1 MKLEDLNQ
9 ESIEFVPGKLVTVR
23 KAGPD
28 GGKKKCR
35 AVVCGNLLQGDLD
48 PPPGSPYASGADGIL
63 IRAAL
68 SYAVERRWGIATT
81 DIRTAFLHAPR
92 PKLNESREVIVVSPK
107 ILVTGGVCA
116 PNERWRVHNAL
127 YGFTSSP
134 AHWAVHRDRMMAEF
148 EWSSEGSKMVLKRS
162 EEGNL
167 WKIMKQSPTETEWT
181 CEGHVI
187 VYVDDIMVMA
197 NDQVRNDFFTRLQKE
212 WKCSDIETVNTDNWV
227 RFCGFE
233 LKKHDQ
239 GEGLMVGQK
248 SYTLDLLKRH
258 QDLTPKQ
265 YPMPKGDAV
274 GIEEENPTVDDIR
287 KAQGVTGEL
296 LWLAGRSRPDIS
308 YAVSCMG
315 RGVLKRPKWVQQIG
329 RHVLGFLMNTS
340 DVCLLYR
347 PCRKDHGVGGNLQ
360 VPRHE
365 RLLEAFADI
374 SYAPEGDRSHQGII
388 ICAAGS
394 PIQWEATRQAFH
406 TMSTS
411 ESELVGYCEATTMLK
426 SAEALLKVLHGPH
439 NDDGSFEKVI
449 YGDNTSAL
457 SILTNPDGGWR
468 TRHLRLRSSC
478 LRELI
483 RDDPKGWKIRHQ
495 KGSDLP
501 ADMLTKPI
509 VVQKDWARFWCFLGF
524 HVDNGS
530 GLISSSKLD
539 SFENF
544 PSHPPPS
551 NAPGNDCDD
560 PEVAKERNEAKEM
573 MMKVQAAVMIAA
585 LAAVV
590 SKADVGPKITKACAT
605 GVAAFARWLHKV
617 DRHDGQ
623 QDCRPK
629 AVCTEGREEE
639 ETKRAIGLKKTKR
652 KCQDAREENEP
663 ANEGQS
669 REKNEPDWLE
679 MLREKERN
687 EPSISERKDTRNR
700 CLVDKGTPE
709 NDPKNGVFGVVG
721 QRREGGSEFV
731 EGAQVI
737 QSDFTS
743 MRNFT
748 GSRSP
753 VDFDHCP
760 SGCPSS
766 QVVSGSAAMDGLPRL
781 AALRCGLDGRLPC
794 GDEWETTRFWSP
806 PVVRKD
812 VWEVAYLEKGWLVRS
827 HGDRRVRRFHPV
839 HRGVPIDVSLLEGP
853 RITVSFDDRGE
864 RSVTRDLWTDPPC
877 NQYTPKRNWVGW
889 TFLKVREGR
898 EQVSDPSS
906 SRDVQ
911 EREPTYG
918 TMESGAEPSSEMM
931 GQLYMRRR
939 SVNHLWWIQ
948 GQDQGWKKKYG
959 SSGESCWSF
968 CCLWS
973 SIVFW
978 RIWLSCGISHREG
991 QVCGWSTARTFD
1003 WSASFSYDFQWRGR
1017 LGKDRWRRR

>member
-1 MKLEDLNQ
+1 
-9 ESIEFVPGKLVTVR
+9 
-23 KAGPD
+23 
-28 GGKKKCR
+28 
-35 AVVCGNLLQGDLD
+35 
-48 PPPGSPYASGADGIL
+48 
-63 IRAAL
+63 
-68 SYAVERRWGIATT
+68 
-81 DIRTAFLHAPR
+81 
-92 PKLNESREVIVVSPK
+92 
-107 ILVTGGVCA
+107 
-116 PNERWRVHNAL
+116 
-127 YGFTSSP
+127 
-134 AHWAVHRDRMMAEF
+134 
-148 EWSSEGSKMVLKRS
+148 
-162 EEGNL
+162 
-167 WKIMKQSPTETEWT
+167 
-181 CEGHVI
+181 
-187 VYVDDIMVMA
+187 
-197 NDQVRNDFFTRLQKE
+197 
-212 WKCSDIETVNTDNWV
+212 
-227 RFCGFE
+227 
-233 LKKHDQ
+233 
-239 GEGLMVGQK
+239 
-248 SYTLDLLKRH
+248 
-258 QDLTPKQ
+258 
-265 YPMPKGDAV
+265 
-274 GIEEENPTVDDIR
+274 
-287 KAQGVTGEL
+287 
-296 LWLAGRSRPDIS
+296 
-308 YAVSCMG
+308 MG

-457 SILTNPDGGWR
+457 SILTNLDGGWR

-524 HVDNGS
+524 HVDNDSGS
-530 GLISSSKLD
+530 ISSSKLD

-544 PSHPPPS
+544 LSCPPPS

-573 MMKVQAAVMIAA
+573 MMKMQAAVMIAA

-639 ETKRAIGLKKTKR
+639 ETKRAIGLKKIKR
-652 KCQDAREENEP
+652 KYQDAREE
-663 ANEGQS
+663 
-669 REKNEPDWLE
+669 NEPDWLE
-679 MLREKERN
+679 MLRENERN

-700 CLVDKGTPE
+700 RLVKKGTPE
-709 NDPKNGVFGVVG
+709 RNPKSGVFDVVR

-794 GDEWETTRFWSP
+794 GDEWETTRFRSP

-898 EQVSDPSS
+898 GQVSDPSS

-911 EREPTYG
+911 EREPMYG
-918 TMESGAEPSSEMM
+918 TMESGAEPSSKML
-931 GQLYMRRR
+931 GQLCVGGVSITFDGSKDKIKGERRDMACEGSR
-939 SVNHLWWIQ
+939 VGASAAFGAASSSEGSGYRVGSVIEK
-948 GQDQGWKKKYG
+948 GKFVADQMPVPLTEKQVTPMI
-959 SSGESCWSF
+959 SSGE
-968 CCLWS
+968 
-973 SIVFW
+973 
-978 RIWLSCGISHREG
+978 E
-991 QVCGWSTARTFD
+991 D
-1003 WSASFSYDFQWRGR
+1003 WEKIDDDEDSW
-1017 LGKDRWRRR
+1017 